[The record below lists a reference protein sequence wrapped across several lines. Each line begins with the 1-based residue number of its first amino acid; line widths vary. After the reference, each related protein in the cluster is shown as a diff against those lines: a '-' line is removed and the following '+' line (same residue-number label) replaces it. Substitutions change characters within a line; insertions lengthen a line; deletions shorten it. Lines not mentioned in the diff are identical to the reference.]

1 MASQLAVFNFKNLD
15 RRRELVMI
23 SISLTRNQVHQLA
36 DLAEKFSDIEWFTI
50 DASDTS
56 GIGPTVLVKF
66 LIFKNDHKDFDTTVD
81 ITDFSTW

>member
-1 MASQLAVFNFKNLD
+1 
-15 RRRELVMI
+15 MI

-66 LIFKNDHKDFDTTVD
+66 LIFKNDHRDFDTTVD
-81 ITDFSTW
+81 ITDYSTW

>member
-1 MASQLAVFNFKNLD
+1 
-15 RRRELVMI
+15 MI
-23 SISLTRNQVHQLA
+23 SISLTRNQVYQLA
-36 DLAEKFSDIEWFTI
+36 EIVEKFSGTEWFTI

-66 LIFKNDHKDFDTTVD
+66 LIFKNDHRDFDTTVD